1 MFEGTNTA
9 LEPQAESAQPI
20 TRRALLRAAAIGS
33 AALAGGAA
41 LAACGG
47 TTAKTSTVNVT
58 FLTNGWPGDAM
69 PTADAQKQNVNTK
82 AYADSLAKWLKEN
95 PGVKIKHTDTTIWS
109 QQTVIQSIAA
119 GTAPTWYQGNV
130 LGSYQN
136 PLVRSAFARGLAADV
151 TSLVQ
156 STGLEGQLT
165 SFYLPIFQSWKV
177 NGKYFGT
184 PGGYG
189 VGDGMYFRRDL
200 IQAAGLQEPTPDW
213 TWADFRALA
222 KALTKPKMK
231 GAALQS
237 YVFDQSIFASGLN
250 SGATN
255 FGQLG
260 LIPKPSQG
268 WPWSYDLT
276 TWLTQYEDI
285 VNNWRGMYFEDKSI
299 TSALSTG
306 DSDVAQAFA
315 RGDVAMMA
323 NNTGYFT
330 RPVSD
335 PTSAINISQKLGKP
349 FGDVVGWISHPK
361 GALGSFGATQAGS
374 AVCSIDPH
382 FDRNPPALAKAFD
395 FGVQMLVGQS
405 LVDQRQEIYKATND
419 LKEVFLE
426 VPPMSKLQVTY
437 GLKSGTAED
446 AWGSTIMNA
455 LNSAANIPQLPDP
468 SVYFPA
474 EKNAG
479 PTGDA
484 WNDANSGLGFTQD
497 AIPSLLSKLQSVQN
511 QQFASLTSSTSQSDF
526 LSAAKKFFADLD
538 TFWAKNAPNFS
549 ATEFHPWY
557 TQMVLPAL
565 GG

>member
-1 MFEGTNTA
+1 MFEGTNTD
-9 LEPQAESAQPI
+9 LEPQGGFTKPL
-20 TRRALLRAAAIGS
+20 TRRGLLRAAAIGS
-33 AALAGGAA
+33 VALAGGAA

-47 TTAKTSTVNVT
+47 TASTTSTVNVT

-69 PTADAQKQNVNTK
+69 PTAAQQQQNINTK
-82 AYADSLAKWLKEN
+82 AYADSLAKWLKQN

-109 QQTVIQSIAA
+109 QQTVIQAISA

-136 PLVRSAFARGLAADV
+136 PLVRSAFARGLAADL

-156 STGLEGQLT
+156 STGLESQLT

-177 NGKYFGT
+177 NGKYYGT

-200 IQAAGLQEPTPDW
+200 IQAAGLQEPTADW
-213 TWADFRALA
+213 TWDDFRALA
-222 KALTKPKMK
+222 KALTAPKRK

-237 YVFDQSIFASGLN
+237 YVFDQSMFASGLN
-250 SGATN
+250 SGASN

-260 LIPKPSQG
+260 LVPKPSQG
-268 WPWSYDLT
+268 WPWVYDLT
-276 TWLTQYEDI
+276 PWLTQYEQI
-285 VNNWRGMYFEDKSI
+285 VNVWRGMYFTDKSI
-299 TSALSTG
+299 TSSLSTG
-306 DSDVAQAFA
+306 DSDVAQAFG

-335 PTSAINISQKLGKP
+335 PTSAINISQKLNKP

-361 GALGSFGATQAGS
+361 GTLGSFGATQAGS
-374 AVCSIDPH
+374 ALCSIDPH
-382 FDRNPPALAKAFD
+382 FNRNPPALAKAYD

-437 GLKSGTAED
+437 GLTSGTAED
-446 AWGSTIMNA
+446 AWGPAIMNA
-455 LNSAANIPQLPDP
+455 VNAAANIPQLPDP
-468 SVYFPA
+468 AIYFPA
-474 EKNAG
+474 EKSAG

-497 AIPSLLSKLQSVQN
+497 GIPGILSKLQSVQN
-511 QQFASLTSSTSQSDF
+511 QQFASLTSSTSQADF
-526 LSAAKKFFADLD
+526 VTAAKKFFADLD
-538 TFWAKNAPNFS
+538 AFWAKNAPNFS

-557 TQMVLPAL
+557 TQTVLPAL